1 MSAFMVNNRTLT
13 KIAKYMEACANY
25 EIGKAPGLSEIAL
38 DGDFQRLLSEEGLVD
53 KKTGLFSA
61 PLIHA
66 FLYCRNRHA
75 LMQRYGEKETEDKMC
90 PSELEPME
98 DGGTAI
104 DISRETRKEWL
115 ANLYTVCRCYLYQIA
130 EGDYQDDEFYWKMS
144 GWIGA
149 MAKVLAAYVVAEVR
163 PYRLMGSGERSKPW
177 DEF

>member
-25 EIGKAPGLSEIAL
+25 QIGKAPGLSELEL
-38 DGDFQRLLSEEGLVD
+38 DGGFKEWLSNEGLVE
-53 KKTGLFSA
+53 KGTGMFSA

-75 LMQRYGEKETEDKMC
+75 LFQRYGDSQVSMMC
-90 PSELEPME
+90 PNELEQME

-104 DISRETRKEWL
+104 DIDRETRKVWL
-115 ANLYTVCRCYLYQIA
+115 ANLYTVCRCYLYQIE
-130 EGDYQDDEFYWKMS
+130 EGDYQDDEFFWKFRE
-144 GWIGA
+144 WTNQ
-149 MAKVLAAYVVAEVR
+149 MAHVLARYAVEEVR
-163 PYRLMGSGERSKPW
+163 PAPNSPDWKPW